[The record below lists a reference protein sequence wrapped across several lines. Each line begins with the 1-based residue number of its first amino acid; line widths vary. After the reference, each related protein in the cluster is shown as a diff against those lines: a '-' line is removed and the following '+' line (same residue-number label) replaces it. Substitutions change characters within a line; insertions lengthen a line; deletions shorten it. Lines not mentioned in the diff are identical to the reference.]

1 MQEVSQF
8 HYPLGT
14 ITPCQ
19 PCIKHQASSIKHQA
33 PGISKTFW
41 LDQRQIIS
49 TNVCCFVVH
58 RSMDGKMEGKMEEG
72 GVRNTA
78 QYNNK

>member
-19 PCIKHQASSIKHQA
+19 PCIKHQASIT
-33 PGISKTFW
+33 GYIENILVGSKTN
-41 LDQRQIIS
+41 RQHKRLLF
-49 TNVCCFVVH
+49 CCP
-58 RSMDGKMEGKMEEG
+58 SINGWKDGGKDEEGGG